1 MIRRRQQR
9 QAVQGLE
16 VVVEVEAACL
26 VAWRAGYRPPPPY
39 QIRRA
44 IIVVVT
50 PPALLVWKNLEFK
63 RFKQLKFLRRKRR
76 RINLDKRQFDKGR

>member
-16 VVVEVEAACL
+16 VVVEVEVACL

-50 PPALLVWKNLEFK
+50 PPALHVWKNPEFK

-76 RINLDKRQFDKGR
+76 CINLDKRQFNKGR